1 MNILEIPFAKTLGME
16 LNSNGVLELPFSER
30 IHNHLQTIHASAQFA
45 LAETAS
51 GAALLQR
58 FPELEGKLIPV
69 LRDAQVKFRKPAQQ
83 NIMAY
88 PSLNEEA
95 VEKFQQQF
103 SAKGRALIPVDVEVK
118 DSAGTVTCT
127 ATYTWFMQGIES

>member
-16 LNSNGVLELPFSER
+16 LNSDGALELPFSER

-51 GAALLQR
+51 GAVLLQR

-69 LRDAQVKFRKPAQQ
+69 LRDAQIKFRKPAQQ
-83 NIMAY
+83 NVTAY
-88 PSLNEEA
+88 PSLNEDE
-95 VEKFQQQF
+95 VEKFRQQF
-103 SAKGRALIPVDVEVK
+103 SAKGRALIPVNVEVK
-118 DSAGTVTCT
+118 DADGTVTCS
-127 ATYTWFMQGIES
+127 ATYTWFMQAIEP